1 MTPSLTPNHLAGE
14 KSPYLLQHAHNPV
27 DWYPWGEEAF
37 AKARREDRPI
47 FLSVGYA
54 TCHWCHVMEHE
65 SFENPDIAA
74 LLNEGFVAIKV
85 DREERPDVDRLYI
98 SALQAMGIGG
108 GWPMSMFL
116 TPDLKPFYGGTYF
129 PPENRHQRAGFPEIL
144 RRISSIWQY
153 KRSEVLESGNRIVEY
168 LQELAGTQSPEAV
181 APGAIASLCYDQLLQ
196 SFDGEYGG
204 FGNSPKFPRP
214 VTLAFLSRYHRRR
227 PEAEA
232 GEMVLRTLRAT
243 AGGGIRDH
251 VGGGFHRYAVDA
263 EWRVPHFEKMLYDQ
277 AQLLHAYLDAAQWTH
292 DPFFAEVACTI
303 ADYVLRDLTLPGGGF
318 ASAEDADSPRP
329 EDPGESGEGAF
340 YVWTE
345 KEITEI
351 LGSDAPLFAFAF
363 GVEPGG
369 NVTHDPQH
377 EFTGRNI
384 LYAARTS
391 EDIARFAGQETGTA
405 LQRLAQAKER
415 IRIGRLNRLRPLRD
429 DKVIAAWNGL
439 MIGALARA
447 SAMSG
452 ISAYRAAAEHAALFV
467 FTAMYDVWS
476 GLLRRRFRDGE
487 AKHEAHLEDYAF
499 LAEGLLDLFE
509 ATGDPTWLER
519 ALDLTKT
526 QIDLFWDAH
535 RGGFFDTSGHDTSV
549 LVRMR
554 EQYDGAEPAGNSV
567 AARNLLRL
575 GALTGNSEF
584 VEKGRAT
591 VNAFSAWLEK
601 QPSIM
606 PYMVAASMMLEEAAS
621 QVVIVGRAGESMTD
635 ALKREVDARFLP
647 GTAKIMVSPENQA
660 RMAKLIP
667 YAGEVV
673 QKEEAS
679 TAFVC
684 ANYVC
689 RLPVNN
695 PADLGAQLDE
705 MESRM
710 ASGRQV

>member
-1 MTPSLTPNHLAGE
+1 MPLSSTSNHLAGE
-14 KSPYLLQHAHNPV
+14 KSPYLLQHSHNPV
-27 DWYPWGEEAF
+27 DWYPWGDEAF

-65 SFENPDIAA
+65 SFENPEIAA
-74 LLNEGFVAIKV
+74 LLNESFVAIKV

-129 PPENRHQRAGFPEIL
+129 PPENRQQRAGFPEIL

-153 KRSEVLESGNRIVEY
+153 KRSDVLESGNRIVEY
-168 LQELAGTQSPEAV
+168 LQELAGTQTPDIV
-181 APGAIASLCYDQLLQ
+181 VPGAVASLCYDQLHQ
-196 SFDGEYGG
+196 SFDSECGG

-232 GEMVLRTLRAT
+232 GDMVLRTLRAM

-251 VGGGFHRYAVDA
+251 IGGGFHRYAVDA

-277 AQLLHAYLDAAQWTH
+277 AQLVHAYLDAAQWTR
-292 DPFFAEVACTI
+292 DPFFAEVACTT
-303 ADYVLRDLTLPGGGF
+303 ADYVLRDLALPEGGF

-345 KEITEI
+345 REINEL
-351 LGSDAPLFAFAF
+351 LGSDAPLLMFAF
-363 GVEPGG
+363 GMEPGG
-369 NVTHDPQH
+369 NVAHDPQH

-391 EDIARFAGQETGTA
+391 DEIAQFAAREKNTV
-405 LQRLAQAKER
+405 LRRLAEAKER
-415 IRIGRLNRLRPLRD
+415 VRIGRLNRPRPLRD

-447 SAMSG
+447 SAMTGVGS
-452 ISAYRAAAEHAALFV
+452 YRAAAERAARFV
-467 FTAMYDVWS
+467 LTAMFDAGS
-476 GLLRRRFRDGE
+476 GQLQRRFRDGE

-509 ATGDPTWLER
+509 TTGDPLWLER
-519 ALDLTKT
+519 AMGLTKT

-535 RGGFFDTSGHDTSV
+535 RGGFFDTSGRDTSI

-575 GALTGNSEF
+575 GALTGNPEF
-584 VEKGRAT
+584 LEKGRT
-591 VNAFSAWLEK
+591 TINAFSAWLEK

-606 PYMVAASMMLEEAAS
+606 PFMVGASMMLEETPS
-621 QVVIVGRAGESMTD
+621 QVVIVGREGDTLTE
-635 ALKREVDARFLP
+635 ALMHEVNTRFLP
-647 GTAKIMVSPENQA
+647 GTARIPVSPETKGRIAQ
-660 RMAKLIP
+660 LIP
-667 YAGEVV
+667 YAGEFAA
-673 QKEEAS
+673 KGGTS

-689 RLPVNN
+689 RLPANT
-695 PADLGAQLDE
+695 PAELAAQLDE
-705 MESRM
+705 I
-710 ASGRQV
+710 